1 MKKMIKRSVSL
12 LLAALCASSLVACGS
27 QGGSGEETVISV
39 LNFGGGVGEEWLKKA
54 AERFQ
59 ELKAD
64 ESYES
69 GKTGVFIDYISQ
81 QSINTSNMDSDGYNI
96 YFNQSTTSARS
107 LAQQGFLMDI
117 SDIVTGSME
126 EYGESGT
133 IEDKI
138 AENYRIMCRGTDN
151 KYYALPHYEFYPGLT
166 YDVELF
172 DNYDL
177 YFAASGEQNVS
188 TEFGSAAFITDA
200 NTTKSVGPDGKANTY
215 DDGLPSSLKELL
227 ILCSYMSELGITP
240 FALSG
245 ANPNYINYL
254 VGGLWA
260 SLARYEEMEC
270 NYSFNGTVDVVAGIS
285 ETDALFPNSDTNYIK
300 KPIVESKTISE
311 KDGYLAYN
319 SAARYYAISFVDI
332 AVNKGW
338 FTLTSTQG
346 STHVEEQKYFIF
358 NGKKIGNKSVEKIGM
373 LIEGSYWY
381 NESDSVGNFTNYFK
395 QNKTDERKLCWMSLP
410 TSLDTTVQ
418 NETQG
423 SKPTL
428 IETASAFTYINANIK
443 GNEGLTKACKDFVKF
458 LYSDKELSY
467 FTQSTGVAK
476 AISYKTENVENMNYY
491 KRTLAEI
498 RENAN
503 ILYMG
508 YNNPTFLGGFA
519 TFSLNTGG
527 QMFKYGSSFNCLTPM
542 RNGTHAYTIF
552 EHGATNMKNVWGTL
566 YKGE

>member
-1 MKKMIKRSVSL
+1 MKKTLKKSVCL
-12 LLAALCASSLVACGS
+12 LLATLFAGSMVACAPTI
-27 QGGSGEETVISV
+27 GSGKETVISV

-54 AERFQ
+54 AVRFQ
-59 ELKAD
+59 ELKAN

-81 QSINTSNMDSDGYNI
+81 QSINTANMDSDGYNI

-126 EYGESGT
+126 AYEETGT

-138 AENYRIMCRGTDN
+138 AENYRIMCMGTDN
-151 KYYALPHYEFYPGLT
+151 KYYALPHYEFYPGVT

-172 DNYDL
+172 DNYGL
-177 YFAASGEQNVS
+177 YFAADGEQNVN

-200 NTTKSVGPDGKANTY
+200 NLTKSLGPDGEENTY

-245 ANPNYINYL
+245 KVPNYINYL

-260 SLARYEEMEC
+260 SLAGYEEMEC
-270 NYSFNGTVDVVAGIS
+270 NYSFDGTVNVVTGVS
-285 ETDALFPNSDTNYIK
+285 ETEALFPGSNTDYVK

-346 STHVEEQKYFIF
+346 SSHVEEQKYFIY
-358 NGKKIGNKSVEKIGM
+358 NGKKIGGKAVEKIGM

-381 NESDSVGNFTNYFK
+381 NESDNVGNFTNYFT
-395 QNKTDERKLCWMSLP
+395 QTKTEEREISFMSLP
-410 TSLDTTVQ
+410 TSLDVSVKSK
-418 NETQG
+418 EQG
-423 SKPTL
+423 RKPTL
-428 IETASAFTYINANIK
+428 VETASAFTYINANIK
-443 GNEGLTKACKDFVKF
+443 SNEGLTRACKEFVQF
-458 LYSDKELSY
+458 LYTDKELSL
-467 FTQSTGVAK
+467 FTQETGVAK
-476 AISYKTENVENMNYY
+476 GVQYQTENVESLNYY
-491 KRTLAEI
+491 KRTLTEL
-498 RENAN
+498 REAAN
-503 ILYMG
+503 VLYMG
-508 YNNPTFLGGFA
+508 YNNKTFLDGFA
-519 TFSLNTGG
+519 TFSLNTNG
-527 QMFKYGSSFNCLTPM
+527 QMFKYGSSFNCLVPI

-552 EHGATNMKNVWGTL
+552 EHGATNMRNAWGTL

>member
-1 MKKMIKRSVSL
+1 MRKMIKKSASL
-12 LLAALCASSLVACGS
+12 LLAGLCVASVAACTPTV
-27 QGGSGEETVISV
+27 GSGTETVISV
-39 LNFGGGVGEEWLKKA
+39 INFGGGVGEEWLKKA
-54 AERFQ
+54 AIRFQ
-59 ELKAD
+59 DLKAN

-81 QSINTSNMDSDGYNI
+81 QSINLSNMDSDGYHI
-96 YFNQSTTSARS
+96 YFNQATTSARS

-117 SDIVTGSME
+117 SDIVTGSLE
-126 EYGESGT
+126 AYGETGT

-151 KYYALPHYEFYPGLT
+151 KYYAIPHYEFYPGVT

-177 YFAASGEQNVS
+177 YFAAEGEENVS
-188 TEFGSAAFITDA
+188 TEFGSAAFITEA
-200 NTTKSVGPDGKANTY
+200 NPTKSLGPDGEANTY

-245 ANPNYINYL
+245 KVPNYINYL

-260 SLARYEEMEC
+260 SLAGYEEMQC
-270 NYSFNGTVDVVAGIS
+270 NYSFDGTVDVVTGIS
-285 ETDALFPNSDTNYIK
+285 ETEALFPGTDTDYVK
-300 KPIVESKTISE
+300 KPNVESKIMSE
-311 KDGYLAYN
+311 KEGYLAYN
-319 SAARYYAISFVDI
+319 SAARYYAIAFVDI

-346 STHVEEQKYFIF
+346 SSHVEEQKYFIF
-358 NGKKIGNKSVEKIGM
+358 NGKKIGGKPVEKIGM

-381 NESDSVGNFTNYFK
+381 NESDNVGNFTNYFK
-395 QNKTDERKLCWMSLP
+395 QTKTDEREISFMSLP
-410 TSLDTTVQ
+410 ISLDVSVKSK
-418 NETQG
+418 EQG
-423 SKPTL
+423 RKPTL
-428 IETASAFTYINANIK
+428 VETASAFTYINANIK
-443 GNEGLTKACKDFVKF
+443 GNEGLTRACKEFVQF
-458 LYSDKELSY
+458 LYTDKELSL
-467 FTQSTGVAK
+467 FTQETGVAK
-476 AISYKTENVENMNYY
+476 GVEYETEDVESLNYY
-491 KRTLAEI
+491 KRTLAEL
-498 RENAN
+498 REDAN

-508 YNNPTFLGGFA
+508 YDNQTFLDGFT

-527 QMFKYGSSFNCLTPM
+527 QIFKYGSYFNCIAPI

-552 EHGATNMKNVWGTL
+552 EHSATAMKNAWGTL
-566 YKGE
+566 YKGD

>member
-1 MKKMIKRSVSL
+1 MKKTLKKSVSF
-12 LLAALCASSLVACGS
+12 LLAALCMGSMVACGPT
-27 QGGSGEETVISV
+27 GSEGNETVISV
-39 LNFGGGVGEEWLKKA
+39 INFGGGVGEEWLKKA
-54 AERFQ
+54 AVRFQ
-59 ELKAD
+59 DMKVN
-64 ESYES
+64 ESYED

-81 QSINTSNMDSDGYNI
+81 QSINTSNMDSDAYNI

-117 SDIVTGSME
+117 SDIVTGSMAA
-126 EYGESGT
+126 YGETGT

-138 AENYRIMCRGTDN
+138 DENYRIMCMGPENR
-151 KYYALPHYEFYPGLT
+151 YYALPHYEFYPGVT

-177 YFAASGEQNVS
+177 YFAASGEQNVT
-188 TEFGSAAFITDA
+188 TEFGTAAFITAA
-200 NTTKSVGPDGKANTY
+200 NPTKSLGPDGEANTY

-227 ILCSYMSELGITP
+227 ILCSHMSGLGITP

-245 ANPNYINYL
+245 KVPNYINYL

-260 SLARYEEMEC
+260 SLAGYEELQC
-270 NYSFNGTVDVVAGIS
+270 NYSFNGTVDVVTGVS
-285 ETDALFPNSDTNYIK
+285 ETEALFPNSSTDYVK
-300 KPIVESKTISE
+300 KPTVESKTVSE
-311 KDGYLAYN
+311 QDGYLAYS
-319 SAARYYAISFVDI
+319 SAARYYAIAFVDI

-346 STHVEEQKYFIF
+346 SSHVEEQKYFIF
-358 NGKKIGNKSVEKIGM
+358 NGKKLGGKQVEKIGM

-381 NESDSVGNFTNYFK
+381 NESDNVGNFTNYFT
-395 QNKTDERKLCWMSLP
+395 QTKTEERKISWMSLP
-410 TSLDTTVQ
+410 TSLDVSVTEK
-418 NETQG
+418 NQG
-423 SKPTL
+423 RKPTMV
-428 IETASAFTYINANIK
+428 ETASAFTYINANIA
-443 GNEGLTKACKDFVKF
+443 GNEGLTRACKEFVQF

-467 FTQSTGVAK
+467 FTQETGVAK
-476 AISYKTENVENMNYY
+476 GLSYKTENIEDMNYY
-491 KRTLAEI
+491 KRTLTAI
-498 RENAN
+498 REYSN

-508 YNNPTFLGGFA
+508 HNNKTFLDGFA

-552 EHGATNMKNVWGTL
+552 EHGASNMKNAWGTL